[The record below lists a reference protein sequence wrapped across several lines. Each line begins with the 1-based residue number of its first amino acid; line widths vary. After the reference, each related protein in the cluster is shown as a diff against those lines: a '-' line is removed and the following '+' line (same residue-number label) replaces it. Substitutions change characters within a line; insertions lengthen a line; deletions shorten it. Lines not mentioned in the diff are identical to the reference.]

1 AARLRGSSEVC
12 VGFFGEG
19 GANTGRTWEFVNF
32 AAIQSLPLIA
42 FCENNQYAVET
53 FIGRAA
59 AGPTIA
65 ARAAGFGLP
74 SVQVDGQDVCAVYR
88 ATAEARERAASGGG
102 PAFIEAIT
110 YRYHGHNTGE
120 VASYRTA
127 EEVERWQQTRDP
139 IEGLRRAL
147 ETADLLE

>member
-1 AARLRGSSEVC
+1 
-12 VGFFGEG
+12 
-19 GANTGRTWEFVNF
+19 
-32 AAIQSLPLIA
+32 
-42 FCENNQYAVET
+42 
-53 FIGRAA
+53 
-59 AGPTIA
+59 
-65 ARAAGFGLP
+65 
-74 SVQVDGQDVCAVYR
+74 
-88 ATAEARERAASGGG
+88 GG

-147 ETADLLE
+147 ETADLLETGRFDEYVASAREAVADAISFAESSPLPDPATAAGGVTRLSFDVRGPA